1 MKRKEKTGQILILF
15 SLSLIITSIFLLF
28 NLNNYVIIS
37 GTVSSVLFIN
47 VLLCAYKN
55 RSDKSIYCS
64 KINKILKTY
73 DSILKKCDTIPDLS
87 TKKITQLTDI
97 NYLIDEQN
105 NLKNYIYYIKEEN
118 SYSFFLLKEDELWF
132 YAIKFNEKIVSI
144 FEKRN

>member
-87 TKKITQLTDI
+87 TKK
-97 NYLIDEQN
+97 
-105 NLKNYIYYIKEEN
+105 
-118 SYSFFLLKEDELWF
+118 LL
-132 YAIKFNEKIVSI
+132 N
-144 FEKRN
+144 